1 MIITERLNIIEATE
15 ADIPAIIELEEH
27 KDNRDYLFIG
37 TYEEHLE
44 EISSPNYLLWV
55 FKKKE
60 GGAIVGYAF
69 AQLDFKSDK
78 FLLRRIAISEKGLG
92 YGRESLKA
100 LIKYA
105 FEEMNMNRF
114 WLDVYP
120 FNERGIHLYESL
132 GMKRDGTM
140 RQNYKDQR
148 GYLDQMIY
156 SLLREEYDENKSIY
170 QVGESEV
177 R

>member
-1 MIITERLNIIEATE
+1 MMIETQRLYIVEATA

-27 KDNRDYLFIG
+27 KDNRGYLFIG

-44 EISSPNYLLWV
+44 EIASPNYLLWV
-55 FKKKE
+55 FKTKKDKK
-60 GGAIVGYAF
+60 IIGYAL

-92 YGRESLKA
+92 YGKESLGA
-100 LIKYA
+100 IIKYA

-132 GMKRDGTM
+132 GMKRDGIM
-140 RQNYKDQR
+140 RQNHKDER

-156 SLLREEYDENKSIY
+156 SILREEYHKD
-170 QVGESEV
+170 
-177 R
+177 